1 MPFPVVYGIPK
12 DTPVSVLNGLRK
24 DIVRTVAET
33 MGCKISWVRPFFP
46 MDQLDEPTDTESGC
60 RTIFVSLETAMFFGK
75 DDPEANEK
83 ALRVT
88 KALAQVI
95 WAAFGG
101 RYEVEVFINNLNPTW
116 RTLIKVSGD

>member
-12 DTPVSVLNGLRK
+12 DTPVPVLNGLRK

-46 MDQLDEPTDTESGC
+46 MDLLDEPTDETSGC
-60 RTIFVSLETAMFFGK
+60 RTIFVSLETALFFGK
-75 DDPEANEK
+75 DDPENDAK
-83 ALRVT
+83 AQRVT

-101 RYEVEVFINNLNPTW
+101 KYEVEVFIANLNPIW
-116 RTLIKVSGD
+116 RTLIKVKGD